1 MKKILVGLL
10 CSAFLTSCAPAVQSA
25 PVQPQVGTEQ
35 VVGLSL
41 ELEHKVYDPSLTSYT
56 YFIRNDTAETVEF
69 GEDYRIQ
76 QKNGESWQDLKV
88 RENVAWTAIAYD
100 LRPGQTKAMN
110 CGFWLYEEPPE
121 AGTYRLVKEVG
132 GAELTA
138 EFILGESPY
147 TAETPYGFAPLEEL
161 PEDAYLTSGEDDGTM
176 VFTEGAEADTASA
189 EMFLELVSLD
199 APCQLRTAQDYGQG
213 WPIVIDVIYEN
224 ESFLWRMLS
233 GGEITEQRF
242 SYLVTD
248 GTDLYLSNGADW
260 ASTEGYGS
268 DTAFLL
274 PPGEGAELSAAVEQM
289 TKRRLAGN
297 TARYRVWSADGV
309 WDAALTEEPT
319 EFSVGWQRPGE
330 GSGGGV
336 YDLQDWDGSGIEIL
350 DLEWL
355 EDNTLRLTCET
366 VDEQISRLVYDPG
379 HQTLES
385 A

>member
-1 MKKILVGLL
+1 
-10 CSAFLTSCAPAVQSA
+10 
-25 PVQPQVGTEQ
+25 
-35 VVGLSL
+35 
-41 ELEHKVYDPSLTSYT
+41 
-56 YFIRNDTAETVEF
+56 
-69 GEDYRIQ
+69 
-76 QKNGESWQDLKV
+76 
-88 RENVAWTAIAYD
+88 
-100 LRPGQTKAMN
+100 
-110 CGFWLYEEPPE
+110 
-121 AGTYRLVKEVG
+121 
-132 GAELTA
+132 
-138 EFILGESPY
+138 
-147 TAETPYGFAPLEEL
+147 
-161 PEDAYLTSGEDDGTM
+161 M

-274 PPGEGAELSAAVEQM
+274 PPGEGTELSAAVEQM

-336 YDLQDWDGSGIEIL
+336 YDLQDWDGSEIEIL

-366 VDEQISRLVYDPG
+366 VDEQISCFVYDPG